1 MMNAKIETKK
11 GLMNMFKMKKAS
23 RLLVGLVL
31 VFSLASAP
39 LAMAEDSAGMVVASR
54 GEVIA
59 VSDGGSRE
67 LKQGDF
73 VYISDE
79 IMTANRSFAV
89 LQFVDGAKV
98 TVRPDS
104 LMIVETYVY
113 NGDGNDAATLSL
125 VSGGLRVIT
134 GAMAKTNPENYKVR
148 TPVALMGV
156 RGTEF
161 SIMLCGD
168 DVCDQE
174 EMLGKCRSGPCPRTE
189 GNRYRFPSGSRAKK
203 SLAWP
208 APTCAL

>member
-1 MMNAKIETKK
+1 
-11 GLMNMFKMKKAS
+11 MKNVSK
-23 RLLVGLVL
+23 
-31 VFSLASAP
+31 VFSGLALIAALSVSASAV
-39 LAMAEDSAGMVVASR
+39 AEDSAGMVVASR

-59 VSDGGSRE
+59 MADGGSRE

-73 VYISDE
+73 VYVKDE
-79 IMTANRSFAV
+79 ILTSGRSFAV
-89 LQFVDGAKV
+89 LQFTDGSKV

-104 LMIVETYVY
+104 TLIIEQYLY
-113 NGDGNDAATLSL
+113 AGNDEDAAELNL

-168 DVCDQE
+168 DVCAQDE
-174 EMLGKCRSGPCPRTE
+174 LPE
-189 GNRYRFPSGSRAKK
+189 
-203 SLAWP
+203 
-208 APTCAL
+208 

>member
-1 MMNAKIETKK
+1 
-11 GLMNMFKMKKAS
+11 MKTVPKTIA
-23 RLLVGLVL
+23 
-31 VFSLASAP
+31 SLALILM
-39 LAMAEDSAGMVVASR
+39 LAVPAAVIAEDSAGMVVASR

-59 VSDGGSRE
+59 LSNGGSRE

-73 VYISDE
+73 IFQADE
-79 IMTANRSFAV
+79 IMTSARSFAV

-104 LMIVETYVY
+104 TLIIEQYLY
-113 NGDGNDAATLSL
+113 AGNDSDEATLNL

-161 SIMLCGD
+161 SIMLCGEG
-168 DVCDQE
+168 VCNE
-174 EMLGKCRSGPCPRTE
+174 EGEVLE
-189 GNRYRFPSGSRAKK
+189 
-203 SLAWP
+203 
-208 APTCAL
+208 